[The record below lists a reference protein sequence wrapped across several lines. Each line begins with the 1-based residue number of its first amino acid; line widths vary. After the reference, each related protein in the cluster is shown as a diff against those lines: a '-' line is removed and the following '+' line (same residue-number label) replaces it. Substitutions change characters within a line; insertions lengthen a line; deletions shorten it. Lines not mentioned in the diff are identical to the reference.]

1 MSDKSEERAGRDSSG
16 DKRKI
21 EFWKTLPGIL
31 TGVAGVITAVGAL
44 IVALSQ
50 TELLQG
56 KQGNDTNFPTDSS
69 QESIQPDSVAII
81 QTSGSFPVY
90 AHRSSEFI
98 NPSQETKT
106 ILFKASGQ
114 WLAVPETEPPPNGYV
129 SPQGYVNKRCNE
141 NCWCPQYV
149 VGALVGSK
157 HQDCF
162 EIGTEGAIT
171 LAGGQGLLLYM
182 NDFQDSSDDNLG
194 DIIIEWS
201 IVE

>member
-1 MSDKSEERAGRDSSG
+1 MSDDNKPTTQSKGG
-16 DKRKI
+16 
-21 EFWKTLPGIL
+21 FWSTLPGIL
-31 TGVAGVITAVGAL
+31 TGVAGVITAIGAL
-44 IVALSQ
+44 IVAISQ
-50 TELLQG
+50 TEG
-56 KQGNDTNFPTDSS
+56 IQGNDTDSSTNSS
-69 QESIQPDSVAII
+69 QETNHPESVPTT

-114 WLAVPETEPPPNGYV
+114 WLAIPETEPSPNGYV
-129 SPQGYVNKRCNE
+129 SPQGYVDKTCNE
-141 NCWCPQYV
+141 DCWCPQYV

-182 NDFQDSSDDNLG
+182 NDFQNSSDDNLG
-194 DIIIEWS
+194 DIIVEWS
-201 IVE
+201 IVK

>member
-1 MSDKSEERAGRDSSG
+1 MSDDNKPTTQSKGG
-16 DKRKI
+16 
-21 EFWKTLPGIL
+21 FWSTLPGIL

-50 TELLQG
+50 IEGTQE
-56 KQGNDTNFPTDSS
+56 NDTDSS
-69 QESIQPDSVAII
+69 QETSHPKSVPTM

-114 WLAVPETEPPPNGYV
+114 WLAIPETEPSPNGYV
-129 SPQGYVNKRCNE
+129 SPQGYVDKPCDE
-141 NCWCPQYV
+141 DCWCPQYV

-162 EIGTEGAIT
+162 EIGMEGAIT

-194 DIIIEWS
+194 DIIVEWS
-201 IVE
+201 IAK